1 MTPRTEELVKTRGHV
16 TRISWIALLLATAL
30 ALVLGGCARKAKT
43 SAMTFETVGRRD
55 ITLTIEA
62 SGTVEPIDLV
72 EVKSK
77 ASGQIIKMPVEVGS
91 LVKQGALLAQIDM
104 SDVKNQYD
112 QSYAALRA
120 AQSKADI
127 STAQKKRADQLYAQG
142 IITAPEYES
151 ATLDLAN
158 AQSALVK
165 ARTDLDIAR
174 QRRDDATVRAPI
186 AGTILEQTVAVGQV
200 IASATSSVS
209 GGTTLLKMADL
220 SRIRLRALVSET
232 DVGNVRMGQSANVTV
247 DAFPN
252 RSFEGQVEKIEPQA
266 VIQQSVTMFPVLI
279 SIANEGGVLLP
290 GMNGEVTMVVDKR
303 ENVVAVPVDA
313 VRGVREV
320 QTIAT
325 ALGVNPDSARAQ
337 VERQMAA
344 RAAERAGGMARAD
357 SGRGGASMGRGAG
370 AGGGTGGGGDDA
382 ERIQRIAQAR
392 FNGDTVAARKWMA
405 QRRAE
410 GGGRG
415 NWNGGGGSGRTG
427 GSGSGGATAG
437 GAGAGAG
444 GAGSSGGSG
453 SGGGMRASRAQVV
466 FVKKGEKGL
475 EARVIRLG
483 LSDFDYA
490 EVISGVQEGEQVA
503 LVGVAE
509 AQSQR
514 TQSQTNMRQ
523 RMGTGVV
530 PGGGS
535 GGGAG
540 GRGGGSGGSGGTRPS
555 GGGGR

>member
-1 MTPRTEELVKTRGHV
+1 MTPRTEDLVKTRGHV
-16 TRISWIALLLATAL
+16 TRISWIALLLAA
-30 ALVLGGCARKAKT
+30 APAMMLGGCARKAKT
-43 SAMTFETVGRRD
+43 SVVTFETVGRRD

-77 ASGQIIKMPVEVGS
+77 ASGQIVKMPVDVGS
-91 LVKQGALLAQIDM
+91 LVKQGALLAQVDM
-104 SDVKNQYD
+104 TDVKNQYD

-120 AQSKADI
+120 AQSKSDI
-127 STAQKKRADQLYAQG
+127 SNAQKKRADQLYAQG

-325 ALGVNPDSARAQ
+325 ALGVSPDSARAQ

-357 SGRGGASMGRGAG
+357 SGRGGGSMGRGA
-370 AGGGTGGGGDDA
+370 AGGGTGGGSDDA

-392 FNGDTVAARKWMA
+392 FNGDTAAARKWMA

-427 GSGSGGATAG
+427 GSGSGGAMAG
-437 GAGAGAG
+437 GSGAGAG
-444 GAGSSGGSG
+444 GGGSSGGGG

-530 PGGGS
+530 PGGG
-535 GGGAG
+535 GAAG
-540 GRGGGSGGSGGTRPS
+540 GRSGGGSGGSGGSRPS

>member
-1 MTPRTEELVKTRGHV
+1 MTPRTEDIVKKRRAAKRVGAV
-16 TRISWIALLLATAL
+16 VILASL
-30 ALVLGGCARKAKT
+30 AVMAIVSGCAKKVKT
-43 SAMTFETVGRRD
+43 SAATFETVSRRD

-62 SGTVEPIDLV
+62 SGAVEPIDLV

-77 ASGQIIKMPVEVGS
+77 ASGQIVKMPVDVGS
-91 LVKQGALLAQIDM
+91 QVKEGALLAQIDM

-112 QSYAALRA
+112 QAYAALRA
-120 AQSKADI
+120 AQARSDI
-127 STAQKKRADQLYAQG
+127 STAQKKRADELYRQG
-142 IITAPEYES
+142 IITAPEFES
-151 ATLDLAN
+151 ASLDLAN

-186 AGTILEQTVAVGQV
+186 TGTILEQTVAVGQV

-232 DVGNVRMGQSANVTV
+232 DVGNVRPGQVATVTV

-266 VIQQSVTMFPVLI
+266 VVQQSVTMFPVLI

-313 VRGVREV
+313 VRSVREV
-320 QTIAT
+320 QTIAV
-325 ALGVNPDSARAQ
+325 ALGVRPDSAKAQ
-337 VERQMAA
+337 VDRQMAA
-344 RAAERAGGMARAD
+344 RAAERAGSMARAD
-357 SGRGGASMGRGAG
+357 SARGGGALGRGGTGQGAG
-370 AGGGTGGGGDDA
+370 SGGGGTDA
-382 ERIQRIAQAR
+382 ERIQRIATQR
-392 FNGDTVAARKWMA
+392 FNGDTVAARKWIV

-410 GGGRG
+410 GGGGSGRG
-415 NWNGGGGSGRTG
+415 NWSGGGGSGQTG
-427 GSGSGGATAG
+427 GSRSGGATAG
-437 GAGAGAG
+437 GAGAGG
-444 GAGSSGGSG
+444 RGAGSSGGG

-523 RMGTGVV
+523 RMGSGVV
-530 PGGGS
+530 PGAGGGGS
-535 GGGAG
+535 GGGRAG
-540 GRGGGSGGSGGTRPS
+540 